1 MYLNSRFISSTY
13 EVDRVFG
20 PLGVQTRLTI
30 NLISP
35 FFFFFLKKVIPRDV
49 IGRLHRLVLYLPGN
63 VAGQVSPFE
72 RTHFIIHFV
81 VLGIYQSFGRDRHD
95 VSILS
100 LPLPLSFLFLRC
112 YRVIPLPS
120 FFSIERIHSILS
132 NSTFS

>member
-30 NLISP
+30 NLILLFFS
-35 FFFFFLKKVIPRDV
+35 FFFFIPRDV

-95 VSILS
+95 ASILS
-100 LPLPLSFLFLRC
+100 LSLPLSFLFLRC